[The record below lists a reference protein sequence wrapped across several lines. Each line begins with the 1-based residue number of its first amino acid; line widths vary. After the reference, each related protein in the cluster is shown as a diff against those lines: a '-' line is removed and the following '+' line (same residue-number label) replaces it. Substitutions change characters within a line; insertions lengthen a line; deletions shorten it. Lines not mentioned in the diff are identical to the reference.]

1 MHKSIRN
8 VQKKK
13 KRETRTHK
21 MGEAIHLCTYNRQ
34 HANNNG
40 IIFDNPI
47 IRIINPRKNNTNI
60 KMKEYAINFACV
72 AKGVIP
78 SRIFLESPQL
88 LFMFFILTCTCLDR
102 TCVYLQSVMKM
113 VFS

>member
-1 MHKSIRN
+1 
-8 VQKKK
+8 
-13 KRETRTHK
+13 
-21 MGEAIHLCTYNRQ
+21 
-34 HANNNG
+34 
-40 IIFDNPI
+40 
-47 IRIINPRKNNTNI
+47 
-60 KMKEYAINFACV
+60 MKEYAINFAFV

-102 TCVYLQSVMKM
+102 TCVYLQSVTKM